1 MRQIILLIM
10 AVALVGC
17 GKKTTPAE
25 PETNA
30 EPTPAE
36 KAAAD
41 KATAIKK
48 VADEAQANAFVNTLG
63 MKFVPVPGT
72 EVQFCIWETRV
83 KDYATYAA
91 ANAEVNGK
99 WKQTP
104 AYFKEKGIK
113 QTDTHPVV
121 EVSWEDAGAFCEWLT
136 KKEMAEGK
144 IKAGQKYRLPTD
156 AEWSVAVGLG
166 QEKGNTSKEKKAG
179 IKGVYP
185 WGKEWPP
192 PKGAGNYYNSLK
204 VDNFEY
210 TAPVG
215 SFAANKFGL
224 HDMGGNVWE
233 WCEDWSDPVEKTYRV
248 RRGASWSDDL
258 RNPLLSTRRDGT
270 TPYGT
275 GSAYGFRCVLEGS
288 EESG

>member
-1 MRQIILLIM
+1 MRWALFLI
-10 AVALVGC
+10 VTIWFVGC
-17 GKKTTPAE
+17 GKKTTSAQPRTKSE
-25 PETNA
+25 SSKPKVET
-30 EPTPAE
+30 EIP
-36 KAAAD
+36 
-41 KATAIKK
+41 
-48 VADEAQANAFVNTLG
+48 VNAFVNTLG
-63 MKFVPVPGT
+63 MPFVPVPGT
-72 EVQFCIWETRV
+72 KVQFCIWETRV

-91 ANAEVNGK
+91 ANAGVNGK

-166 QEKGNTSKEKKAG
+166 QEKGNTPKEKKAG

-215 SFAANKFGL
+215 NFAANKFGL

-275 GSAYGFRCVLEGS
+275 GSAYGFRCVLEG
-288 EESG
+288 E